1 MTSIFDVGSSALTSL
16 QRAIATTGHN
26 IANVSTDGYSRQDVL
41 FSTRNPESMGGKE
54 FGTGVEIGDVRRA
67 YDQFLT
73 ADVISRQSSNG
84 YFSLYANTAER
95 TDTLLSDPGT
105 SLTGALDNFFT
116 SMESMASNPSSMT
129 DRRIVLSEAET
140 LINRFHYLDGR
151 LSDFATELNTRMK
164 VMEGDI
170 NRYAREIAQLN
181 ESIARVRN
189 SVNGTPNDLLDKRDL
204 AITKLSKLIN
214 VETLSQEDGSINV
227 LIGRGQRLVIG
238 NSAEALSV
246 TTEQQADGPIRVF
259 LSAPSGS
266 QSEVTALMIGGEFGG
281 AIDAS
286 RNVLDRTRR
295 ELGLLAVGMAD
306 TFNEQHKAGFDLTG
320 TAGENFFGVATP
332 VVSAR
337 DANSGNSQVLA
348 TIADVATLTAASFT
362 LRYTEDGVRI
372 TNNSTGEAELLQAG
386 PALVDGVT
394 IEFTPANPAL
404 VGDEFLIQPT
414 ARAAGEISLAISE
427 GSDIAAAGAAGGVGD
442 NRNVL
447 SLISLGDASTLL
459 NGSSGYRGIY
469 SATVSNI
476 AVETRSAQANAATED
491 SLLRSAM
498 DRRDGIVGVNLEEEA
513 ANLIRYQQAYQ
524 AAAQVITAANDA
536 FDTLI
541 RATSR

>member
-1 MTSIFDVGSSALTSL
+1 
-16 QRAIATTGHN
+16 
-26 IANVSTDGYSRQDVL
+26 
-41 FSTRNPESMGGKE
+41 
-54 FGTGVEIGDVRRA
+54 
-67 YDQFLT
+67 
-73 ADVISRQSSNG
+73 
-84 YFSLYANTAER
+84 
-95 TDTLLSDPGT
+95 
-105 SLTGALDNFFT
+105 
-116 SMESMASNPSSMT
+116 
-129 DRRIVLSEAET
+129 
-140 LINRFHYLDGR
+140 LI
-151 LSDFATELNTRMK
+151 T
-164 VMEGDI
+164 
-170 NRYAREIAQLN
+170 
-181 ESIARVRN
+181 
-189 SVNGTPNDLLDKRDL
+189 
-204 AITKLSKLIN
+204 

-238 NSAEALSV
+238 NSSEALNV

-306 TFNEQHKAGFDLTG
+306 TFNEQHKAGFDLAG
-320 TAGENFFGVATP
+320 AAGENFFGVATP

-337 DANSGNSQVLA
+337 DANSGNSQVLG
-348 TIADVATLTAASFT
+348 TITDVTTLTSASFT

-372 TNNSTGEAELLQAG
+372 TNNSTGEAELFQAG
-386 PALVDGVT
+386 PVVVDGVT
-394 IEFTPANPAL
+394 LEFTPLNQEL
-404 VGDEFLIQPT
+404 VGDEFLIEPT
-414 ARAAGEISLAISE
+414 ARAAGDISLAISE
-427 GSDIAAAGAAGGVGD
+427 GSEIAAAAAAGGVGD

-447 SLISLGDASTLL
+447 SLISLGDAGPLL
-459 NGSSGYRGIY
+459 NGSSGYRAIY

-491 SLLRSAM
+491 SLLRSAI